1 MERKMLTGG
10 DFLGRR
16 KPDLVIVMIG
26 TNDTR
31 HELKGIEEN
40 IRELYKNIEATF
52 QSQTSLGNRNNP
64 QELRMDIT
72 KENNPTRDRKALNE
86 MLMNIARGFK
96 NFVFK
101 NTYKAETVMIE
112 EGKVRRREINK
123 QMAYILVEQG
133 RKH

>member
-1 MERKMLTGG
+1 MEGKMLTGR
-10 DFLGRR
+10 DFVGRR

-72 KENNPTRDRKALNE
+72 KENNPTRDQKALNE
-86 MLMNIARGFK
+86 MLMNIARDLRTLYLK
-96 NFVFK
+96 
-101 NTYKAETVMIE
+101 TTT
-112 EGKVRRREINK
+112 RQR
-123 QMAYILVEQG
+123 Q
-133 RKH
+133 